1 MILYCDKMMLTPLS
15 QLTSRHRLFTLRF
28 YHGKHNDTR
37 HRRSSFAN
45 LSDNSTP
52 AFPNRS
58 MKAYDTLNSKTDKLN
73 HLGSFSRIH
82 YYYFIKKKIHQNC
95 KKSTSGRESSLCG
108 HDVRQACKPHCVKD
122 DCVFMMTIST
132 QLKWTWGR
140 KTRANLK
147 AIWQHT
153 VLKTDEKCSLGLQSL
168 SLWLNFK
175 G

>member
-82 YYYFIKKKIHQNC
+82 YYYFIKKKKKCRVHQNC

-132 QLKWTWGR
+132 QLK
-140 KTRANLK
+140 
-147 AIWQHT
+147 
-153 VLKTDEKCSLGLQSL
+153 
-168 SLWLNFK
+168 
-175 G
+175 